1 MPALVLKHINQS
13 NPTIRNAIMEKFV
26 AVVFEND
33 DAAFKGETALR
44 GLHATGELAVYAAA
58 VIGKDLDGKVEVK
71 KVEDEGPLGT
81 ALGLVIG
88 GMVGV
93 LAGPLAVASGAAIA
107 GSAAAAS
114 AAASGMAVGSMTGG
128 LFGVYRD
135 LWVAGID
142 SAMLDEVSVE
152 LLPGKSCVVAS
163 VDEVWTSP
171 LDVKM
176 GEAGGVVFRKPRID
190 SIDEQYA
197 ADMAELD
204 REIAELKDEW
214 KQSSDETKQAIHDK
228 IDAAKSKANAAMEK
242 ILDRIDELDSQTEA
256 RLEAIDEQIATAKEN
271 TRQKFETRK
280 AEIQVDYKE
289 RKSKLD
295 ASMALA
301 KEALT

>member
-1 MPALVLKHINQS
+1 
-13 NPTIRNAIMEKFV
+13 MEKFI
-26 AVVFEND
+26 AVVFESD
-33 DAAFKGETALR
+33 DTAFKGETALR

-58 VIGKDLDGKVEVK
+58 VIGKDLDGKVKVK

-190 SIDEQYA
+190 AIDEQYA
-197 ADMAELD
+197 SDMAELD
-204 REIAELKDEW
+204 REITELKDEW
-214 KQSSDETKQAIHDK
+214 KQASDETKQAIHDK
-228 IDAAKSKANAAMEK
+228 IDAAKSKTNAAMEK

-256 RLEAIDEQIATAKEN
+256 RLKAIDEQIATAKEN

-280 AEIQVDYKE
+280 AEIQADYKE

>member
-1 MPALVLKHINQS
+1 
-13 NPTIRNAIMEKFV
+13 MEKFI

-33 DAAFKGETALR
+33 DTAFMGETTLR
-44 GLHATGELAVYAAA
+44 GLHSDGELAVYAAA

-71 KVEDEGPLGT
+71 KLEDEGPLGT
-81 ALGLVIG
+81 ALGLVLG

-93 LAGPLAVASGAAIA
+93 LAGPLAVASGAALA
-107 GSAAAAS
+107 GSAAAAT

-152 LLPGKSCVVAS
+152 LLPGKSCLVAS

-176 GEAGGVVFRKPRID
+176 GEAGGVVFRKARTDAID
-190 SIDEQYA
+190 DQYA
-197 ADMAELD
+197 ADMTELD
-204 REIAELKDEW
+204 REIVELKDEW
-214 KQSSDETKQAIHDK
+214 RQSSEETKQVIHDK
-228 IDAAKSKANAAMEK
+228 IDEAKAKVAEAKENISRRM
-242 ILDRIDELDSQTEA
+242 DELDSQTEA
-256 RLEAIDEQIATAKEN
+256 RLLAIDEQISAANES
-271 TRQKFETRK
+271 TRQKFERRK
-280 AEIQVDYKE
+280 AEIQSDYKE

-295 ASMALA
+295 ASIALA

>member
-1 MPALVLKHINQS
+1 
-13 NPTIRNAIMEKFV
+13 MEKFI
-26 AVVFEND
+26 AVVFDND

-44 GLHATGELAVYAAA
+44 NLHETGELAVYSAA

-71 KVEDEGPLGT
+71 KFDDEGPLGT
-81 ALGLVIG
+81 VMGLLLG

-93 LAGPLAVASGAAIA
+93 LAGPVAVASGAAIA

-128 LFGVYRD
+128 VFGIYRD

-142 SAMLDEVSVE
+142 SAMLDEVSIE
-152 LLPGKSCVVAS
+152 LHPGKSCLVAS

-176 GEAGGVVFRKPRID
+176 GAAGGTVFRKPRVDAID
-190 SIDEQYA
+190 DQYA

-204 REIAELKDEW
+204 REISELKDEW
-214 KQSSDETKQAIHDK
+214 KQSSEETKQAIHTK
-228 IDAAKSKANAAMEK
+228 IDAAKAKANEAKEK
-242 ILDRIDELDSQTEA
+242 ISLRIDELDSQTDA
-256 RLEAIDEQIATAKEN
+256 RIKAINEQIKASKES
-271 TRQKFETRK
+271 TREKFEKRK
-280 AEIQVDYKE
+280 AEIQADYKE
-289 RKSKLD
+289 RKAKLD
-295 ASMALA
+295 ASMDLA

>member
-1 MPALVLKHINQS
+1 
-13 NPTIRNAIMEKFV
+13 MEKFI

-33 DAAFKGETALR
+33 DNAFMGETTLR
-44 GLHATGELAVYAAA
+44 GLHSDGELAVYAAA

-71 KVEDEGPLGT
+71 KFEDEGPLGT
-81 ALGLVIG
+81 ALGLVLG

-93 LAGPLAVASGAAIA
+93 LAGPLAVASGAALA
-107 GSAAAAS
+107 GSAAAATV
-114 AAASGMAVGSMTGG
+114 AASGMAVGSMTGG

-152 LLPGKSCVVAS
+152 LLPGKSCLVAS

-176 GEAGGVVFRKPRID
+176 GEAGGVVFRKARID
-190 SIDEQYA
+190 AIDEQYA

-214 KQSSDETKQAIHDK
+214 RQSSEETKQVIHDK
-228 IDAAKSKANAAMEK
+228 IDEAKAKVAEAKENISRRM
-242 ILDRIDELDSQTEA
+242 DELDSQTEA
-256 RLEAIDEQIATAKEN
+256 RLLAIDEQISAAKES
-271 TRQKFETRK
+271 TRQKFERRK
-280 AEIQVDYKE
+280 AEIQSDYKE

-295 ASMALA
+295 ASIAMA